1 MINQPEVIETMIQG
15 RAWALE
21 MMKHGNKVRNEY
33 FTSDEY
39 LHMVDG
45 VITSEDGYNF
55 ENWFYSVS
63 KGEEWKLT
71 GWSIHHE

>member
-1 MINQPEVIETMIQG
+1 MKGIM
-15 RAWALE
+15 WALS
-21 MMKHGNKVRNEY
+21 MMILGHKVRNQY
-33 FTSDEY
+33 FTSNEY

-55 ENWFYSVS
+55 ETWFRNIR

-71 GWSIHHE
+71 GWGIHHE

>member
-1 MINQPEVIETMIQG
+1 MHSKT
-15 RAWALE
+15 WALS
-21 MMKHGNKVRNEY
+21 MMILGHKVRNQY

-55 ENWFYSVS
+55 ETWFRNIRN
-63 KGEEWKLT
+63 GEEWKLT
-71 GWSIHHE
+71 GWSIHNE

>member
-1 MINQPEVIETMIQG
+1 MHSKN
-15 RAWALE
+15 WALI
-21 MMKHGNKVRNEY
+21 MMLLGHKVRNEY

-55 ENWFYSVS
+55 ENWFQDIG
-63 KGEEWKLT
+63 KGKEWKCN
-71 GWSIHHE
+71 GWSVYNE